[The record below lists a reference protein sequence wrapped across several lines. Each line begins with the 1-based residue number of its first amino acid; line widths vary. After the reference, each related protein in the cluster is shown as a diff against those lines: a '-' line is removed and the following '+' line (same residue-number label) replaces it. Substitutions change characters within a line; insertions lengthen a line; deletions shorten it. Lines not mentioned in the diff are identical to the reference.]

1 MNWFIGNRGKRA
13 SLTSGEKENTGTGLV
28 SSRSWRSSMREL
40 VRTGLVGIATAG
52 IGLALAFAQ
61 PGVSIEERLGL
72 TWLFSAR
79 GPVETS
85 DDVMV
90 ISLDRR
96 SAELLGLPEKIRDW
110 PRELYATL
118 IERLSRDGAATI
130 SFDLIFER
138 EREREPE
145 GDAALADA
153 ITRAGRVVLFEG
165 LELQRQPTPAAE
177 DMPLGLLET
186 QRLRPPIE
194 AFAGAAAGLGPFP
207 LPIVPDRV
215 SQVWL
220 FQPGAG
226 GRPTLPA
233 VALQRH
239 ALPVFERWLS
249 LLKRADAGGGSTLP
263 GSFAA
268 LGKAAELREAMTGL
282 RRMFQADPSLGE
294 RMFTAIATADV
305 DEPTRRLLRAL
316 TDLYD
321 GLDSRYLNFYGPA
334 GKVTTLSLGD
344 VLNGTVVGAP
354 WAGRSV
360 FVGQSELYEPH
371 NDAFI
376 TVYSRDDGVK
386 IGGVEIAATAFANLL
401 DGRMLEPS
409 PYWLGAIA
417 AFGLLIGAVA
427 GLLPALWAVPACL
440 AIGGLYFLGAEAV
453 FARDAHWLPTAVPLL
468 AQLPLGLFAGLFM
481 QYREARRARENLSRA
496 IRYYLPDKLAEG
508 FADAPLDPLLLNED
522 AYAYCLITDAS
533 GFTRMAEKMTSKEL
547 KPVLEDYLGILFTAV
562 ENNGGRVTDS
572 VGDGITAAWTTP
584 TPDPDIAAKACK
596 AALEIDREVQRF
608 DQRHAPLSLPTRIGM
623 NAGWVTLGHV
633 GGAGR
638 FTYTVVGD
646 AVNTASRIEQLNK
659 KLGTRILAT
668 RKVVEGVPD
677 LTMRPLGRF
686 QLFGKEEILEMVE
699 LCKAKETETHSY
711 RTALFI
717 LGVQFFKEKNWARA
731 AEIFTTLAN
740 DFDDGASRL
749 YLEVCHKRIT
759 EKHTPVKHDV
769 ISLSSK

>member
-1 MNWFIGNRGKRA
+1 
-13 SLTSGEKENTGTGLV
+13 
-28 SSRSWRSSMREL
+28 MREL

-52 IGLALAFAQ
+52 VGLAFAFTQ
-61 PGVSIEERLGL
+61 PGASLEERLGL
-72 TWLFSAR
+72 TWLFSVR

-96 SAELLGLPEKIRDW
+96 SAELLDLPEKIRDW

-138 EREREPE
+138 EREPE

-165 LELQRQPTPAAE
+165 LELQRQPAPATE
-177 DMPLGLLET
+177 NMPLGLLET

-194 AFAGAAAGLGPFP
+194 AFAEAAAGLGPFP

-239 ALPVFERWLS
+239 TLPVFERWLS
-249 LLKRADAGGGSTLP
+249 LLKRAGADGVGALP
-263 GSFAA
+263 GDAAA
-268 LGKAAELREAMTGL
+268 LGKAAELRELMIGL
-282 RRMFQADPSLGE
+282 RRKFQADPTLGE
-294 RMFTAIATADV
+294 RMYKAIASSGLDASSDV
-305 DEPTRRLLRAL
+305 DASTRRLFRAL

-321 GLDSRYLNFYGPA
+321 GPDSRYLNFYGPA
-334 GKVTTLSLGD
+334 GKITTVSLGD
-344 VLNGTVVGAP
+344 ILGERADPAPGP

-409 PYWLGAIA
+409 PYWLAAIA
-417 AFGLLIGAVA
+417 VFGLLIGVVA

-440 AIGGLYFLGAEAV
+440 LIAYLYFLGAGVA

-468 AQLPLGLFAGLFM
+468 AELPLGLFAGLFV
-481 QYREARRARENLSRA
+481 QYLSAKRARENLSKA

-508 FADAPLDPLLLNED
+508 FAAAPLDPLLLNED

-562 ENNGGRVTDS
+562 ENNCGRVTDS

-584 TPDPDIAAKACK
+584 IPDPAVAAKACK

-608 DQRHAPLSLPTRIGM
+608 DQRHAPLTLPTRIGL
-623 NAGWVTLGHV
+623 NAG
-633 GGAGR
+633 
-638 FTYTVVGD
+638 
-646 AVNTASRIEQLNK
+646 
-659 KLGTRILAT
+659 
-668 RKVVEGVPD
+668 
-677 LTMRPLGRF
+677 
-686 QLFGKEEILEMVE
+686 
-699 LCKAKETETHSY
+699 
-711 RTALFI
+711 
-717 LGVQFFKEKNWARA
+717 
-731 AEIFTTLAN
+731 
-740 DFDDGASRL
+740 
-749 YLEVCHKRIT
+749 
-759 EKHTPVKHDV
+759 
-769 ISLSSK
+769 